1 MRSRCLGTD
10 QEMKREREQ
19 RTPERVIEVGLAR
32 LKFMGKGEET
42 MVPVIHMISTWKLY
56 LTFKV
61 MFMFIF

>member
-1 MRSRCLGTD
+1 MPWDRSRNEKGKGTKD
-10 QEMKREREQ
+10 TRKSHRGWTGWAE
-19 RTPERVIEVGLAR
+19 IY
-32 LKFMGKGEET
+32 GKGEET